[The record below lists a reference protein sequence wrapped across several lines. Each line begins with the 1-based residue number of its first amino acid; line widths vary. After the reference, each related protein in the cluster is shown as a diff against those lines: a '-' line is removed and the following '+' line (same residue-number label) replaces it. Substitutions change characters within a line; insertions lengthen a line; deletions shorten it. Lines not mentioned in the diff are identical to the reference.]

1 MKFLTFFT
9 VLILLVAC
17 KNSDNNTEEPTKADT
32 PLAPLAEANEFD
44 SLMEKIDQDLP
55 NLARVESLIY
65 YKEDGSSMAVTA
77 YLDQNNLIT
86 KIEEEELDGKTG
98 IKTRSCF
105 YSNGG
110 IQFASRRT
118 TIKGEGMDAYFS
130 EEVSFYTP
138 EGKVKESKERVSDDE
153 NYIENEEF
161 RKIKSIKHSNENA
174 LKVLKQQEPYVTTF
188 QGFVEN
194 GPYHFLI
201 VGEDVPTNGYYSSIS
216 IQEDSPTLR
225 YLRKE
230 GKKALGKELEVQ
242 FERHTDGMGYVVQI
256 LRGLALV
263 ERK

>member
-9 VLILLVAC
+9 ALILLAAC
-17 KNSDNNTEEPTKADT
+17 KNSDNNTEEPKADA

-44 SLMEKIDQDLP
+44 SLMKTIDQDLP
-55 NLARVESLIY
+55 DLSRVESLIY

-98 IKTRSCF
+98 IKTKSYF

-110 IQFASRRT
+110 VQFASRRT

-138 EGKVKESKERVSDDE
+138 DGQVKESKERMSDDE

-161 RKIKSIKHSNENA
+161 RKIKSTKHNNENA
-174 LKVLKQQEPYVTTF
+174 LKVLRQQGPYVTTF

-201 VGEDVPTNGYYSSIS
+201 VGEDVPANGYYSSIS

-225 YLRKE
+225 YLRTE

-256 LRGLALV
+256 LRSVVLV

>member
-1 MKFLTFFT
+1 MNFLTFFT
-9 VLILLVAC
+9 ALILLVAC
-17 KNSDNNTEEPTKADT
+17 NNSDNNTEEPKADT

-44 SLMEKIDQDLP
+44 SLMEKIDQDLI
-55 NLARVESLIY
+55 NLSRVESLIY

-77 YLDQNNLIT
+77 HLDQNNLIT
-86 KIEEEELDGKTG
+86 KIEEDQLDGKTG
-98 IKTRSCF
+98 IRTRSYF

-110 IQFASRRT
+110 VQFASKRT
-118 TIKGEGMDAYFS
+118 TIKGEGMEAYFS

-138 EGKVKESKERVSDDE
+138 DGQVKESKERISDDE

-161 RKIKSIKHSNENA
+161 RKINSIKHSSDNA
-174 LKVLKQQEPYVTTF
+174 LQVLKQKGSYVTTF

-225 YLRKE
+225 YLKTE
-230 GKKALGKELEVQ
+230 GKKALGKELDVQ
-242 FERHTDGMGYVVQI
+242 FERHTDGMGYIVQI
-256 LRGLALV
+256 LRSVALV
-263 ERK
+263 ERR